1 MATAVI
7 LPKMGQSVESCIIT
21 EWHKKPG
28 DAVTAGEPLYEYET
42 DKSAFTENAEV
53 DGILL
58 AVFYEADSDVP
69 CLETIAV
76 IGAEGEDYSALIP
89 AGAGSAAP
97 SAAESAAAPAAA
109 APAAPAAPSAPEA
122 EAAGSFGGPISPR
135 AKALAEKLHINT
147 DLVSGTGPNGRIIE
161 NDILNYKPNGSGF
174 GGRYTDE
181 EAAALLESVAE
192 AEYEDVKHSKTRK
205 VIAKNML
212 NSLAT
217 IAQLTH
223 NSSCD
228 ATQLNAMRAAIKK
241 AKDRGCPNATLNDML
256 LYAVS
261 RVILNHKEL
270 NAHYYDDCLRVF
282 NNVHLGIATDTPR
295 GLLVPTLFNANKLG
309 LFEIATESKKLIT
322 ATREGKLSPDYL
334 KGASF
339 TVTNLGS
346 LGIESFTPI
355 INPPQTGILGVDT
368 VVDRIRMSKNSFT
381 VYPAMGLSLTYDH
394 RALDGAPASRFLKE
408 LCDTLT
414 NFIDF
419 YKSQEDNQ
427 YELDI

>member
-21 EWHKKPG
+21 EWFKKPG
-28 DAVTAGEPLYEYET
+28 DTVTAGEPLYEYET
-42 DKSAFTENAEV
+42 DKSSFTEKAEA

-58 AVFYEADSDVP
+58 AVFYDVDSDVP

-76 IGAEGEDYSALIP
+76 IGEEGEDYSSLIP
-89 AGAGSAAP
+89 DGVSDTAPAEKAEAAK
-97 SAAESAAAPAAA
+97 SESAPAPAA
-109 APAAPAAPSAPEA
+109 APAAPEA
-122 EAAGSFGGPISPR
+122 SVAGSPGGFISPR
-135 AKALAEKLHINT
+135 ARALAEKLHINT
-147 DLVSGTGPNGRIIE
+147 DLVSGSGPNGRIIE
-161 NDILNYKPNGSGF
+161 NDILNFKPNGSGF

-181 EAAALLESVAE
+181 EAEALLASVPE
-192 AEYEDVKHSKTRK
+192 AGYEDVRHSKTRK

-223 NSSCD
+223 NSSFD
-228 ATQLNAMRAAIKK
+228 ATQLNTMRAAVKK
-241 AKDRGCPNATLNDML
+241 AKDRGCPNATINDML

-261 RVILNHKEL
+261 RVILNHREL

-309 LFEIATESKKLIT
+309 LFEIATESKKLIND
-322 ATREGKLSPDYL
+322 TREGTLSPDYL

-355 INPPQTGILGVDT
+355 INPPQAGILGVDT
-368 VVDRIRMSKNSFT
+368 VIDRIRMEKNSFT

-408 LCDTLT
+408 LCDTLA

-419 YKSQEDNQ
+419 YKSQEENT